1 MASRAVDAIN
11 AHRNAL
17 LLREQSAM
25 QVQARAWLGVEA
37 ELNRVAVP
45 LIEQA
50 KQGNLSRGQIVQLER
65 YQALMSQ
72 TSTQLKGY
80 EGFMNDQITEG
91 QRTAAS
97 MAIDHASSAIN
108 ASAQDAG
115 MMSVQF
121 NRLPVAAV
129 ENMVGLTTTGSPL
142 SSILADASR
151 GAPERLGQ
159 ELINSIALGRNPV
172 ETARLAVRRGLGPT
186 FTRMRT
192 IARTEQLRVYRQVSL
207 ASYSHSGV
215 VDEYRRLSARDS
227 RVCPACLFS
236 DGRTYPISKP
246 FAEHPQGRCT
256 TIPVIRGHKAPAYE
270 TGEEWF
276 KRQDVKTQRDILG
289 NARYDLWR
297 EGKVKQLGD
306 FIEEV
311 HNDEWGDSMTTR
323 SLYDVVGRRP
333 PRPDRLASIVD
344 ESNSDYFSSA
354 SGSGLPE
361 MSPEAAESWA
371 RGTKIPD
378 ELWVVKASS
387 GADKIRMNG
396 FGNTVILDADPA
408 AMGKKLAANPDAQAV
423 LVKVNV
429 QKPALVVINP
439 MSSSKDIAEK
449 FFGRSLDDL
458 QDETG
463 EKDVY
468 KIFAAKGYDALDL
481 QPPSGKGR
489 MVIVFDPYNAVP
501 VKNKAEKPGPGGGG
515 IRLGPKRWEPT
526 MSRKDADEWA
536 FSSAAGRD
544 FYYVSG
550 PDHSSGFDPIDGF
563 STKKG
568 PFEHRF
574 GDGVYLIADQD
585 KTLAHYQDLAGANQK
600 TVVTRVNVKKI
611 AVVNDEGWTMT
622 DDEILRLA
630 LKVKPKEAR
639 AMVAEYGSAHNAL
652 RSLNYDAI
660 EFRSTHLKSVGGN
673 RIIVFNK
680 QNVVAIDGE
689 AGPYVP
695 KAGKPTTPPKTPTPP
710 KPPPPPKPP
719 THPRDP
725 IQDGTFVPKGYRVI
739 PDGEEGDATLRAE
752 YKEWLDGLTK
762 EEKHALGVYYGSG
775 ASRINGDLRRGV
787 PFFEPSD
794 EKNVQLIDQAL
805 EKSRV
810 PENLVVFRGMRNP
823 RLAKAINEG
832 RAMDITFF
840 EDGYTSTTTSKKI
853 AREKFTTPDDDSIL
867 AEIRLPKGK
876 KGGLIS
882 PSYSEENEILLP
894 RGSQYRVVG
903 HHVENGKKVVTL
915 EIVSQGADEEEE
927 AFQAQEA
934 ALKAADKK
942 KRLETPKT
950 HLTAKY
956 PTEQYGFYVDDEE
969 ISRAKSTSELE
980 KILEQRYPGTSFD
993 FHGAHLEVAQ
1003 TTADEFHRLAQKYP
1017 NVAGELKYVGTYGT
1031 KSKIPKMAS
1040 GTFNGSKTIAHAS
1053 RDGKYIGLNLDS
1065 YAHPEKMMKDNKNS
1079 GWSGWTVQHGTEV
1092 YPALTHEFGH
1102 HIENY
1107 YYNKSNPR
1115 SVVTPYRTKS
1125 EWEVKKTYGNRNQG
1139 GTIQHMLWEF
1149 NRWTKPTTEL
1159 SKYAVTTND
1168 SVLGQN
1174 EEGWAEA
1181 FTKAELY
1188 PEDDWD
1194 PYTKAHRRFITVV
1207 KPDMSLYEKPSTEIS
1222 TLPEKKQVEA
1232 RGVIQDFYK
1241 KAGILFRG

>member
-1 MASRAVDAIN
+1 MPSRAVDAIN
-11 AHRNAL
+11 AHRDAL
-17 LLREQSAM
+17 LLREQAAM
-25 QVQARAWLGVEA
+25 QTQARAWLGVEA

-50 KQGNLSRGQIVQLER
+50 RAGNLTRNQIVQLER
-65 YQALMSQ
+65 YRALMDQ

-80 EGFMNDQITEG
+80 EGFMGEQVRDG

-97 MAIDHASSAIN
+97 LAIDHAVGAIN
-108 ASAQDAG
+108 ASAQEVGA
-115 MMSVQF
+115 MSVQF

-129 ENMVGLTTTGSPL
+129 ENMVGSTTTGSPL
-142 SSILADASR
+142 SSVLADASQ

-192 IARTEQLRVYRQVSL
+192 IARTEQLRVYREVSL
-207 ASYSHSGV
+207 ATYSHSGV

-256 TIPVIRGHKAPAYE
+256 TVPVIRGYKAPAYE

-276 KRQDVKTQRDILG
+276 KRQNVDTQKKILG
-289 NARYDLWR
+289 NTRYDLWR
-297 EGKVKQLGD
+297 EGKVKNLGD
-306 FIEEV
+306 FIEET

-323 SLYDVVGRRP
+323 SLYDVVGHRP
-333 PRPDRLASIVD
+333 VRPDRSPSIVD
-344 ESNSDYFSSA
+344 ESRMDYFNAS

-361 MSPEAAESWA
+361 MSPEAAEAWSK
-371 RGTKIPD
+371 GTAIPD

-396 FGNTVILDADPA
+396 FGGTVILDADPNA
-408 AMGKKLAANPDAQAV
+408 VAKKMSNNVDAQAV

-429 QKPALVVINP
+429 AKPAVVAINP

-449 FFGRSLDDL
+449 FFGRPLADL
-458 QDETG
+458 QAETG
-463 EKDVY
+463 ETDVY

-481 QPPSGKGR
+481 RPPSGKGR
-489 MVIVFDPYNAVP
+489 MVIVFDPYDAVP
-501 VKNKAEKPGPGGGG
+501 VKAKKEGGGGGGGGG

-550 PDHSSGFDPIDGF
+550 PYHKSGFDPIEGF
-563 STKKG
+563 STKNG

-574 GDGVYLIADQD
+574 GNGVYLISDQD
-585 KTLAHYQDLAGANQK
+585 KTLAHFQDLAGPNQK
-600 TVVTRVNVKKI
+600 TIVTRVKVTKI
-611 AVVNDEGWTMT
+611 AVIEDEGWTMT
-622 DDEILRLA
+622 DDEMLRLA

-639 AMVAEYGSAHNAL
+639 EMVKAHGSAEAAL
-652 RSLNYDAI
+652 KARGYDAI
-660 EFRSTHLKSVGGN
+660 EFKSTHLKSVGGN
-673 RIIVFNK
+673 RLIVFNK
-680 QNVVAIDGE
+680 ENVVAIDGE
-689 AGPYVP
+689 TGPHVP
-695 KAGKPTTPPKTPTPP
+695 KAGKPKAPEPPPKPPTPP
-710 KPPPPPKPP
+710 KPPPSPPKPP
-719 THPRDP
+719 TTP
-725 IQDGTFVPKGYRVI
+725 I
-739 PDGEEGDATLRAE
+739 
-752 YKEWLDGLTK
+752 
-762 EEKHALGVYYGSG
+762 
-775 ASRINGDLRRGV
+775 
-787 PFFEPSD
+787 
-794 EKNVQLIDQAL
+794 
-805 EKSRV
+805 
-810 PENLVVFRGMRNP
+810 
-823 RLAKAINEG
+823 
-832 RAMDITFF
+832 
-840 EDGYTSTTTSKKI
+840 
-853 AREKFTTPDDDSIL
+853 
-867 AEIRLPKGK
+867 
-876 KGGLIS
+876 
-882 PSYSEENEILLP
+882 
-894 RGSQYRVVG
+894 
-903 HHVENGKKVVTL
+903 
-915 EIVSQGADEEEE
+915 
-927 AFQAQEA
+927 QAQEA

-956 PTEQYGFYVDDEE
+956 PTEEYGFYVDDEE
-969 ISRAKSTSELE
+969 ISKAKTTSEIE
-980 KILEQRYPGTSFD
+980 KILEKRYPGTSFD
-993 FHGAHLEVAQ
+993 FQGAHFEVAQ

-1031 KSKIPKMAS
+1031 KSKVPKMAS
-1040 GTFNGSKTIAHAS
+1040 GTFGDSKTIAHAS
-1053 RDGKYIGLNLDS
+1053 RDGKYIGLNLQS
-1065 YAHPEKMMKDNKNS
+1065 YANPEKMIRDNKNS
-1079 GWSGWTVQHGTEV
+1079 AWSGWTVQHESEV

-1102 HIENY
+1102 HVENY
-1107 YYNKSNPR
+1107 YYNKATPR
-1115 SVVTPYRTKS
+1115 SVVTPYVTKS
-1125 EWEVKKTYGNRNQG
+1125 EWEVKKTYGNRSRG
-1139 GTIQHMLWEF
+1139 GTINHMLWEF

-1159 SKYAVTTND
+1159 SKYAVTTNE

-1188 PEDDWD
+1188 PEEDWD
-1194 PYTKAHRRFITVV
+1194 PYTRAHRQFITVV